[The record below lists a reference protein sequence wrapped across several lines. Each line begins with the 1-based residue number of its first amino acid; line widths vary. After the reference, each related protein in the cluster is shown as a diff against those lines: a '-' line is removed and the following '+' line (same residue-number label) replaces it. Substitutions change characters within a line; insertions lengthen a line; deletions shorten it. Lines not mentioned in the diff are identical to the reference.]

1 MNGSP
6 VNWRSKPCWPQ
17 VSDRQRAETG
27 PDPMAEL
34 IYPWID
40 NFLNM
45 MRSTRNASPNTLSAY
60 RGDLTEFAR
69 FAGRRQTTPERANAD
84 QVRAYLRA
92 LDEKGLA
99 ASTAA
104 RRLSALKRF
113 YRFVVDMGFRDDD
126 PTSSMDGP
134 KLGQR
139 LPKYLSEAEVDG
151 LLEAAKRRPGA
162 DGKRLTAL
170 LEVLYATGLRVSE
183 LVTLPLS
190 SFLRESPV
198 LIVNGKGD
206 KERMVPLG
214 EPAQDAVQDY
224 LHIRDSFLPKGRAK
238 ARSNRYLFASRARE
252 GHLTRHRFGQML
264 KELAVEAGID
274 RKRVSPHVLRHS
286 FASHLLANG
295 ADLRALQQM
304 LGHADISTTQIYT
317 HVMEERL
324 RALVETSHPL
334 AGM

>member
-1 MNGSP
+1 
-6 VNWRSKPCWPQ
+6 
-17 VSDRQRAETG
+17 
-27 PDPMAEL
+27 MAEL
-34 IYPWID
+34 NYPWID

-45 MRSTRNASPNTLSAY
+45 MRSVRNASPNTLAAY
-60 RGDLTEFAR
+60 RNDLTEFAN
-69 FAGRRQTTPERANAD
+69 FLLRRQTAPERASVD
-84 QVRAYLRA
+84 QVRAYLKS

-113 YRFVVDMGFRDDD
+113 YRFCIDMGFREDD
-126 PTSSMDGP
+126 PTSVLDGP
-134 KLGQR
+134 KLGKR
-139 LPKYLSEAEVDG
+139 LPKYLSEADVDA
-151 LLEAAKRRPGA
+151 LLQAANRRYGA
-162 DGKRLTAL
+162 DGLRLQAL
-170 LEVLYATGLRVSE
+170 MEILYATGLRVSE

-198 LIVNGKGD
+198 LVVMGKGG

-214 EPAQDAVQDY
+214 EPAQDAVKAY
-224 LHIRDSFLPKGRAK
+224 IEVRDSFLPKGRAK
-238 ARSNRYLFASRARE
+238 ARANRYLFASRGRD
-252 GHLTRHRFGQML
+252 GHLTRARFGQL
-264 KELAVEAGID
+264 IKELAVEAGLD
-274 RKRVSPHVLRHS
+274 RRRVSPHVLRHS

-324 RALVETSHPL
+324 RQLVETAHPL
-334 AGM
+334 ADM

>member
-1 MNGSP
+1 
-6 VNWRSKPCWPQ
+6 
-17 VSDRQRAETG
+17 
-27 PDPMAEL
+27 MAE
-34 IYPWID
+34 ISYPWIE

-45 MRSTRNASPNTLSAY
+45 MRSTRNASANTLSAY
-60 RGDLTEFAR
+60 RSDLSEFAR
-69 FAGRRQTTPERANAD
+69 FCGRRQTTPERASAE
-84 QVRAYLRA
+84 QVRGYLRA

-113 YRFVVDMGFRDDD
+113 YRFVVEMGFRDDD

-139 LPKYLSEAEVDG
+139 LPKYLSESEVDA

-162 DGKRLTAL
+162 DGLRLLAL
-170 LEVLYATGLRVSE
+170 MEVLYATGLRVSE

-190 SFLRESPV
+190 SFLRDSPV
-198 LIVNGKGD
+198 LIVNGKGG

-214 EPAQDAVQDY
+214 EPAQDAVHDY
-224 LHIRDSFLPKGRAK
+224 LAVRDRFLPKGRARGG
-238 ARSNRYLFASRARE
+238 ANRFLFASRGRE
-252 GHLTRHRFGQML
+252 GHLTRARFGQLL
-264 KELAVEAGID
+264 KELALEAGID
-274 RKRVSPHVLRHS
+274 RRRVSPHVLRHS

-324 RALVETSHPL
+324 RALIETSHPL
-334 AGM
+334 AGL

>member
-1 MNGSP
+1 
-6 VNWRSKPCWPQ
+6 
-17 VSDRQRAETG
+17 
-27 PDPMAEL
+27 MAE
-34 IYPWID
+34 ISYPWID

-45 MRSTRNASPNTLSAY
+45 MRSTRNASANTLAAY
-60 RGDLTEFAR
+60 RGDLTEFAH
-69 FAGRRQTTPERANAD
+69 FVGRRQTTPERASVD
-84 QVRAYLRA
+84 HVRGYLRA
-92 LDEKGLA
+92 INEKGLA

-113 YRFVVDMGFRDDD
+113 FRFVAEMGFREDD
-126 PTSSMDGP
+126 PTSSLDGP

-139 LPKYLSEAEVDG
+139 LPKYLSETEVDA
-151 LLEAAKRRPGA
+151 LIEAARRRPGA
-162 DGKRLTAL
+162 DGIRLLAMM
-170 LEVLYATGLRVSE
+170 EILYATGLRVSE
-183 LVTLPLS
+183 LVNLPVS
-190 SFLRESPV
+190 AFLRESPV
-198 LIVNGKGD
+198 LIVNGKGG

-214 EPAQDAVQDY
+214 EPAQDAVRDY
-224 LHIRDSFLPKGRAK
+224 MLVRESFMPKGRVRGRAE
-238 ARSNRYLFASRARE
+238 RYLFVSRGKE
-252 GHLTRHRFGQML
+252 GHLTRARFGQMI
-264 KELAVEAGID
+264 KELATEAGLD
-274 RKRVSPHVLRHS
+274 RKKVSPHVLRHS

>member
-1 MNGSP
+1 
-6 VNWRSKPCWPQ
+6 
-17 VSDRQRAETG
+17 
-27 PDPMAEL
+27 MAEL
-34 IYPWID
+34 NYPWID

-45 MRSTRNASPNTLSAY
+45 MRSTRNASSNTLAAY
-60 RGDLTEFAR
+60 RGDLSEFAM
-69 FAGRRQTTPERANAD
+69 FVGRRQTTPERASVD
-84 QVRAYLRA
+84 HVRGYLKA

-113 YRFVVDMGFRDDD
+113 FRFVIDMGFREDD
-126 PTSSMDGP
+126 PTSSLDGP

-139 LPKYLSEAEVDG
+139 LPKYLSEAEVDA
-151 LLEAAKRRPGA
+151 LLDAAKRRPGA
-162 DGKRLTAL
+162 DGLRLQAL
-170 LEVLYATGLRVSE
+170 MEVLYATGLRVTE
-183 LVTLPLS
+183 LVTLPVS
-190 SFLRESPV
+190 AFLRESPV
-198 LIVNGKGD
+198 LIVNGKGG

-214 EPAQDAVQDY
+214 EPAQDAVRDY
-224 LHIRDSFLPKGRAK
+224 MLVRDSFLPRGRAKGRAE
-238 ARSNRYLFASRARE
+238 RYLFASRGKE
-252 GHLTRHRFGQML
+252 GHLTRARFGQL
-264 KELAVEAGID
+264 IKELATEAGLD

-324 RALVETSHPL
+324 RQLVETSHPL